1 MSKMSST
8 TTTNT
13 SIFVSGANF
22 SPENDILYTKPKI
35 NSSGGKS
42 IGILNAHTKKGF
54 YINTPLMLTWGMN
67 ENDFDGTGKK
77 SYDMALQFPNDEYHT
92 DNTRAFLKNMV
103 ELEAKFKADAIKYSK
118 EWMNKPK
125 LSADV
130 VDALWSPMLKYPKNK
145 DTGEF
150 DYDRSPTLKIKIP
163 FWEGDFKTEI
173 FDIEKR
179 QLFPNEDGPSIMEL
193 IPKGVNVATV
203 IQCGGVWLANG
214 KFGVTWKLFQCVVKP
229 KPSMRGTCHID
240 ISDEDKQKMT
250 VLSDEFDPE
259 ESNEKTVEI
268 VDDSDVEDEVAPV
281 SKVEVVVPEVVPEV
295 VAEVVAEVKQEQEP
309 ATKKK
314 IVKKVAK

>member
-1 MSKMSST
+1 MSSA
-8 TTTNT
+8 TTNNA
-13 SIFVSGANF
+13 SLFVSGANF

-35 NSSGGKS
+35 NSNGGKS
-42 IGILNAHTKKGF
+42 VGILNANTKKGF
-54 YINTPLMLTWGMN
+54 YLSTPLMLTWGVN

-103 ELEAKFKADAIKYSK
+103 ELEAKFKADAIKNSK

-150 DYDRSPTLKIKIP
+150 DYERSPTLKVKVP
-163 FWEGDFKTEI
+163 FWEGEFKTEI
-173 FDIEKR
+173 FDIEKK
-179 QLFPNEDGPSIMEL
+179 LIFPNEDGPSIMEL
-193 IPKGVNVATV
+193 VTKGINVATV
-203 IQCGGVWLANG
+203 IQCGGLWLANG
-214 KFGVTWKLFQCVVKP
+214 KFGVTWKLFQCIVKP

-250 VLSDEFDPE
+250 VLSDDMDPE
-259 ESNEKTVEI
+259 ESNEKAVEI
-268 VDDSDVEDEVAPV
+268 VDDSDVEDEVEPLP
-281 SKVEVVVPEVVPEV
+281 KIEVVVPEVVPEV
-295 VAEVVAEVKQEQEP
+295 VPVEIPEIKQEEAP
-309 ATKKK
+309 AAKKK
-314 IVKKVAK
+314 IVKKVTK

>member
-1 MSKMSST
+1 MSSA

-13 SIFVSGANF
+13 SLFVSGATF
-22 SPENDILYTKPKI
+22 SPENDVLYTKPKI
-35 NSSGGKS
+35 NSNGGKS
-42 IGILNAHTKKGF
+42 IGILNAHTKKVF
-54 YINTPLMLTWGMN
+54 YLNTPLLLTWGMN
-67 ENDFDGTGKK
+67 ENDFDNTGKK

-92 DNTRAFLKNMV
+92 DSTRAFLKNMV

-150 DYDRSPTLKIKIP
+150 DYERSPTIKVKIP
-163 FWEGDFKTEI
+163 FWESEFKTEI
-173 FDIEKR
+173 FDIEKK
-179 QLFPNEDGPSIMEL
+179 LIFPNEDGPSIMEL
-193 IPKGVNVATV
+193 IPKGINLAAV
-203 IQCGGVWLANG
+203 IQCGGLWFAGG
-214 KFGVTWKLFQCVVKP
+214 KFGVTWKLFQCIVKP

-240 ISDEDKQKMT
+240 ISDDDKQKMT
-250 VLSDEFDPE
+250 ATSDDIDPE

-268 VDDSDVEDEVAPV
+268 INDSSEDEDEELP
-281 SKVEVVVPEVVPEV
+281 KVEVVVPEVVQIPEVLPEV
-295 VAEVVAEVKQEQEP
+295 VPEIKPEEP
-309 ATKKK
+309 PAKKK

>member
-1 MSKMSST
+1 MSSA

-13 SIFVSGANF
+13 SLFVSGATF
-22 SPENDILYTKPKI
+22 SPENDVLYTKPKI
-35 NSSGGKS
+35 NSNGGKS

-54 YINTPLMLTWGMN
+54 YLNTPLLLTWGMN
-67 ENDFDGTGKK
+67 ENDFDNTGKK

-92 DNTRAFLKNMV
+92 DSTRAFLKNMV

-150 DYDRSPTLKIKIP
+150 DYERSPTIKVKIP
-163 FWEGDFKTEI
+163 FWESEFKTEI
-173 FDIEKR
+173 FDIEKK
-179 QLFPNEDGPSIMEL
+179 LIFPNEDGPSIMEL
-193 IPKGVNVATV
+193 IPKGINLAAV
-203 IQCGGVWLANG
+203 IQCGGLWFAGG
-214 KFGVTWKLFQCVVKP
+214 KFGVTWKLFQCIVKP

-240 ISDEDKQKMT
+240 ISDDDKQKMT
-250 VLSDEFDPE
+250 ATSDDIDPE

-268 VDDSDVEDEVAPV
+268 INDSSEDEDEELP
-281 SKVEVVVPEVVPEV
+281 KVEVVVPEVVQIPEVLPEV
-295 VAEVVAEVKQEQEP
+295 VPEIKPEEP
-309 ATKKK
+309 PAKKK

>member
-1 MSKMSST
+1 MSSA
-8 TTTNT
+8 TTNNA
-13 SIFVSGANF
+13 SLFVSGANF

-35 NSSGGKS
+35 NSNGGKS
-42 IGILNAHTKKGF
+42 VGILNANTKKGF
-54 YINTPLMLTWGMN
+54 YLSTPLMLTWGVN

-103 ELEAKFKADAIKYSK
+103 ELEAKFKADAIKNSK

-150 DYDRSPTLKIKIP
+150 DYERSPTLKVKVP
-163 FWEGDFKTEI
+163 FWEGEFKTEI
-173 FDIEKR
+173 FDIEKK
-179 QLFPNEDGPSIMEL
+179 LIFPNEDGPSIMEL
-193 IPKGVNVATV
+193 VTKGINVATV
-203 IQCGGVWLANG
+203 IQCGGLWLANG
-214 KFGVTWKLFQCVVKP
+214 KFGVTWKLFQCIVKP

-250 VLSDEFDPE
+250 VLSDDMDPE
-259 ESNEKTVEI
+259 ESNEKAVEI
-268 VDDSDVEDEVAPV
+268 VDDSDVEDEVEPLP
-281 SKVEVVVPEVVPEV
+281 KIEVVVPEVVPEV
-295 VAEVVAEVKQEQEP
+295 VPVEIPEIKQEEAP
-309 ATKKK
+309 AAKKK
-314 IVKKVAK
+314 IVKKVVK

>member
-1 MSKMSST
+1 MSSA
-8 TTTNT
+8 TTNNA
-13 SIFVSGANF
+13 SLFVSGANF

-35 NSSGGKS
+35 NSNGGKS
-42 IGILNAHTKKGF
+42 VGILNANTKKGF
-54 YINTPLMLTWGMN
+54 YLSTPLMLTWGVN

-103 ELEAKFKADAIKYSK
+103 ELEAKFKADAIKNSK

-150 DYDRSPTLKIKIP
+150 DYERSPTLKVKVP
-163 FWEGDFKTEI
+163 FWEGEFKTEI
-173 FDIEKR
+173 FDIEKK
-179 QLFPNEDGPSIMEL
+179 LIFPNEDGPSIMEL
-193 IPKGVNVATV
+193 VTKGINVATV
-203 IQCGGVWLANG
+203 IQCGGLWLANG
-214 KFGVTWKLFQCVVKP
+214 KFGVTWKLFQCIVKP

-250 VLSDEFDPE
+250 VLSDDMDPE
-259 ESNEKTVEI
+259 ESNEKAVEI
-268 VDDSDVEDEVAPV
+268 VDDSDVEDEVEPV
-281 SKVEVVVPEVVPEV
+281 PKIEVVVPEVVPEV
-295 VAEVVAEVKQEQEP
+295 VPVEIPEIKQEEAP
-309 ATKKK
+309 AAKKK
-314 IVKKVAK
+314 IVKKVTK

>member
-1 MSKMSST
+1 MSSA
-8 TTTNT
+8 TTNNA
-13 SIFVSGANF
+13 SLFVSGANF

-35 NSSGGKS
+35 NSNGGKS
-42 IGILNAHTKKGF
+42 VGILNANTKKGF
-54 YINTPLMLTWGMN
+54 YLSTPLMLTWGVN

-103 ELEAKFKADAIKYSK
+103 ELEAKFKADAIKNSK

-150 DYDRSPTLKIKIP
+150 DYERSPTLKVKVP
-163 FWEGDFKTEI
+163 FWEGEFKTEI
-173 FDIEKR
+173 FDIEKK
-179 QLFPNEDGPSIMEL
+179 LIFPNEDGPSIMEL
-193 IPKGVNVATV
+193 VTKGINVATV
-203 IQCGGVWLANG
+203 IQCGGLWLANG
-214 KFGVTWKLFQCVVKP
+214 KFGVTWKLFQCIVKP

-250 VLSDEFDPE
+250 VLSDDMDPE
-259 ESNEKTVEI
+259 ESNEKAVEI
-268 VDDSDVEDEVAPV
+268 VDDSDVEDEVEPLP
-281 SKVEVVVPEVVPEV
+281 KIEVVVPEVVPVEIP
-295 VAEVVAEVKQEQEP
+295 EIKQEEAP
-309 ATKKK
+309 AAKKK
-314 IVKKVAK
+314 IVKKVTK